1 MMALN
6 DIGKI
11 FRKSYARPEDT
22 CALCDREIPEG
33 KLVLRRDDN
42 KRIIC
47 LLCMVAL
54 AEVE

>member
-1 MMALN
+1 MALN

-11 FRKSYARPEDT
+11 FRKSYSRRGDT
-22 CALCDREIPEG
+22 CALCDREVPEDR
-33 KLVLRRDDN
+33 LILRRDDN
-42 KRIIC
+42 KRIVC